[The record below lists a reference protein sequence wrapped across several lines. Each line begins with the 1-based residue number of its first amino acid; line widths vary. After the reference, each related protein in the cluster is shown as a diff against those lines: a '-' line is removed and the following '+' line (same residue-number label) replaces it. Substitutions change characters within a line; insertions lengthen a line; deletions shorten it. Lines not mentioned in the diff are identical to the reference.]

1 MDSPRMPRAV
11 GHNLTR
17 KLIADHLVS
26 GSMVP
31 GEEIGLRIDQT
42 LTQDATGTLA
52 YLMFEAMDVPRVKT
66 RLSVS
71 YVDHQMLQVDT
82 RNADDHTYLQDVAA
96 KHGIHYSRPG
106 NGICHQVHLERF
118 SRPGETL
125 LGSDSHTP
133 TCGGVGMLAIGAG
146 GQDVACA
153 MAGLPFYLRMPKVL
167 AIELRGKLRP
177 WVASKDVILEVLR
190 RLTVKGGVGR
200 VFEYTGPGAF
210 SLEVTDRATI
220 SNMGAEAGATT
231 SIFATDEKVRRYLR
245 GQGREADF
253 RLVGPDPDAEYDE
266 RIVIDLDALEP
277 LVARPHSPDN
287 VVPIREIAGLPVD
300 QVAVGSCTNSS
311 FQDLMTIA
319 DMVRG
324 RTVHPRVNLVCSPGS
339 RQVYEMI
346 AANGALADLI
356 AAGARML
363 ESACG
368 PCPGL
373 GAVPQT
379 GAVSLRSFNRNFEG
393 RCGAPGVNVYL
404 SSPVACAAA
413 AIAGEIVD
421 PRTLDRQPIRI
432 RLPRAY
438 KVDDRM
444 ILPPAER
451 PEDVEIRR
459 GPNIKPIPRRGPREA
474 SVRGHVLTIV
484 GDNVSTDG
492 ILPAHADIL
501 ALRSNVPAISQHVFK
516 FVDPEFVGRAKS
528 RGGGFIVAGQNYGQG
543 SSREHAALAPSYL
556 GVIAVIA
563 KGFAR
568 IHRAN
573 LTNFGVMPLVLA
585 DESEYDRLDVDDE
598 LEIVDARSLIEGG
611 ATEISV
617 TNLSKGRTFLTR
629 VELSDRQ
636 RALLLAGGL
645 LNSVRENGSATN
657 GSAVH
662 EPPAQAADAREAELR
677 VVEVGTTTEQEGALR

>member
-1 MDSPRMPRAV
+1 VDSPQMPPGAKA
-11 GHNLTR
+11 NLTR
-17 KLIADHLVS
+17 KLIADHLLS
-26 GSMVP
+26 GSMTP

-52 YLMFEAMDVPRVKT
+52 YLMFEAMEVPRIKT
-66 RLSVS
+66 GLSVS

-96 KHGIHYSRPG
+96 KHGIHFSRPG

-125 LGSDSHTP
+125 VGSDSHTP

-146 GQDVACA
+146 GQDIACA
-153 MAGLPFYLRMPKVL
+153 MAGLPFYFRMPSVL
-167 AIELRGKLRP
+167 AIELQGKLRP
-177 WVASKDVILEVLR
+177 WVASKDIILEVLR

-200 VFEYTGPGAF
+200 VFEYVGPGAA

-231 SIFATDEKVRRYLR
+231 SIFASDEKVRRYLR
-245 GQGREADF
+245 GQGREEHF
-253 RLVGPDPDAEYDE
+253 RLVAPDRDAEYDE
-266 RIVIDLDALEP
+266 RIVIDLDSLEP
-277 LVARPHSPDN
+277 LIARPHSPDN
-287 VVPIREIAGLPVD
+287 VAPARELAGLPVD

-324 RTVHPRVNLVCSPGS
+324 RMVHPRVNLVCSPGS

-346 AANGALADLI
+346 AANGALGDLI

-393 RCGAPGVNVYL
+393 RCGAPGINVYL
-404 SSPVACAAA
+404 ASPVTCAAA

-421 PRTLDRQPIRI
+421 PRTLEREPIRI

-444 ILPPAER
+444 IVPPAER
-451 PEDVEIRR
+451 PEDIEIRR
-459 GPNIKPIPRRGPREA
+459 GPNIKPIPRRGPLEA
-474 SVRGHVLTIV
+474 SLRGRVLTVV

-501 ALRSNVPAISQHVFK
+501 ALRSNVPAISEHVFK
-516 FVDPEFVGRAKS
+516 FVDPGFIGRARE

-556 GVIAVIA
+556 GVKAVIA

-573 LTNFGVMPLVLA
+573 LTNFGVMPLQLV
-585 DESEYDRLDVDDE
+585 DESEYDRLAVDDE
-598 LEIVDARSLIEGG
+598 LEVEDARTMIEHG
-611 ATEISV
+611 ASEIAV
-617 TNLSKGRTFLTR
+617 KNLTR
-629 VELSDRQ
+629 GSTFATRVDLSDRQ

-645 LNSVRENGSATN
+645 LNAVRGPNGKPATGN
-657 GSAVH
+657 
-662 EPPAQAADAREAELR
+662 
-677 VVEVGTTTEQEGALR
+677 GTTDGQAGRGGSRTAPTLEGTAR